1 MEDRINKISLIY
13 WFFMTILS
21 LMLYPDTSTWAE
33 NIPMDHQPYT
43 LGEVVV
49 TADKPDAEGPVT
61 IAKVTAKDIEQQN
74 ATNLGEALKL
84 VPGVYFRQGRSKEG
98 YYITM
103 RGFEQENVLI
113 LLDGIPLGVPYE
125 GLVNLTDI
133 PVQNIAEIKVIKG
146 NASVLYGPNAMGG
159 VINIIT
165 KKGTTDPQLS
175 VSYQQS
181 DYDTHHLSL
190 THGWSLGPFSY
201 FLGASRRESD
211 GYRLSDTFT
220 LPAEVLASMAV
231 SPANP
236 TSLPNVP
243 IAPDSGKRENSYYD
257 KDAFTFTGNLGM
269 GSRHDLGISFE
280 YYNNDYGVPP
290 VPIFREHKKGF
301 FYFPR
306 YWQFSDWERYT
317 LNITEEARLSE
328 MFRIKT
334 RIFYDNYDNTLKTYD
349 DATYSTQNR
358 IGPPSGNSIYDDYSL
373 GAQIQTF
380 WDGLSGNHIS
390 FGFQFKKDIH
400 RENFNESPF
409 DKFESYTY
417 SVALEDRIDLSDK
430 LALTI
435 GASYDVFDK
444 KTLDMAGEGKL
455 NPGEDVGAFSPQI
468 GLSYDL
474 SDTLNIYG
482 SAGRKVRFPTMRNL
496 YSEGIIGPQGN
507 PNLKEE
513 RSDNYEVG
521 TIWKPS
527 QKVRTQLALFYSDI
541 QNMINFDNIIGR
553 FEQYKNA
560 DIAGVDASIFS
571 QLTRSLSAQ
580 LSYTFLYARND
591 SSVIIENEYY
601 PSLVYTPDELP
612 YRPEHSVHLDITQQF
627 DFGCRINLNGGYTSR
642 QPYYG
647 HVDLANNKLMT
658 ANQKWLDEYWLFN
671 GKISQTIKQKYEIFA
686 AVENM
691 FDEAYEDI
699 AMIPGR
705 GRTFWIGAK
714 LSL

>member
-1 MEDRINKISLIY
+1 MKVKIIKISMVNWLLPAIAG
-13 WFFMTILS
+13 L
-21 LMLYPDTSTWAE
+21 LLYPVTGAWAE
-33 NIPMDHQPYT
+33 SASPGYQPFT

-49 TADKPDAEGPVT
+49 TADKPDKEGPAT
-61 IAKVTAKDIEQQN
+61 IAKVTAEDIERQN
-74 ATNLGEALKL
+74 ATNIGEALKL
-84 VPGVYFRQGRSKEG
+84 VPGVHFRQGRSKEG
-98 YYITM
+98 YYVTL
-103 RGFEQENVLI
+103 RGFEQENILI
-113 LLDGIPLGVPYE
+113 LLDGIPIGVPYE

-133 PVQNIAEIKVIKG
+133 PVQNISEIKVIKG

-165 KKGTTDPQLS
+165 KKGTSDPHLS

-181 DYDTHHLSL
+181 EYDTHHLSL
-190 THGWSLGPFSY
+190 THGWAFGPFSY

-211 GYRLSDTFT
+211 GYPLADTFA
-220 LPAEVLASMAV
+220 LPADVLSSMKK

-236 TSLPNVP
+236 TSLPNIP
-243 IAPDSGKRENSYYD
+243 ITPDSGRRENSDYE
-257 KDAFTFTGNLGM
+257 KDSFTFTGNLAL
-269 GSRHDLGISFE
+269 GSNNDLGVSFE

-306 YWQFSDWERYT
+306 YWRFSDWERYT

-328 MFRIKT
+328 IFRVKT
-334 RIFYDNYDNTLKTYD
+334 RVFYDSYENTLDTYD
-349 DATYSTQNR
+349 DATYSTENR
-358 IGPPSGNSIYDDYSL
+358 IGPPSGNSVYDDYSI

-400 RENFNESPF
+400 KENFNYSPF
-409 DKFESYTY
+409 DKFESYMY
-417 SVALEDRIDLSDK
+417 SVALEDRIDITNH

-444 KTLDMAGEGKL
+444 RTLLVAGQ
-455 NPGEDVGAFSPQI
+455 NRDPGDDVDTFSPQI

-474 SDTLNIYG
+474 SDTVNLYG

-496 YSEGIIGPQGN
+496 YADGIIGPKGN
-507 PNLKEE
+507 PDLEEE
-513 RSDNYEVG
+513 RTDNYEVG

-527 QKVRTQLALFYSDI
+527 QKIHAQLALFYSDI

-580 LSYTFLYARND
+580 LSYTFLHARND
-591 SSVIIENEYY
+591 STVTIKNEFFS
-601 PSLVYTPDELP
+601 SLVYSPDELP
-612 YRPEHSVHLDITQQF
+612 YRPEHSVHFDITQKF
-627 DFGCRINLNGGYTSR
+627 DFGFGLTINGSYTSK
-642 QPYYG
+642 QPYYD
-647 HVDLANNKLMT
+647 HANPADNQVMT
-658 ANQKWLDEYWLFN
+658 ANRKWLDEYWLFN
-671 GKISQTIKQKYEIFA
+671 AKISQTIKQKYEIFA
-686 AVENM
+686 TVENI
-691 FDEAYEDI
+691 FDEEYENI
-699 AMIPGR
+699 VMFPGR